1 MGAVSAGLAEA
12 VRTAAVAAEGRAADL
27 GQEVWVAEEVAAARA
42 A

>member
-1 MGAVSAGLAEA
+1 MGADSADLAGA

-27 GQEVWVAEEVAAARA
+27 GREVWVAEEVAAGRA